1 MSVWVRHAEGAG
13 TIVPPR
19 ISKPHIAG
27 DLMAVVVGA
36 AVAIAIG
43 AAVAVNPL
51 LALLPV
57 AALAGI
63 LLLVDARARILFLVF
78 GGFLALQSSQGV
90 GSVKLLYLAGVLV
103 SLGGAL
109 FRFSKG
115 EDRLARGVARPLMR
129 VSIAMST
136 LIAISLLVAQAHGI
150 STTNSLRDL
159 APYVLFACA
168 PVFAIDAAGAFSHRG
183 LVRLLVIAGI
193 AATLSFATNWLEI
206 RGIAHLPISKFAL
219 SSFDLP
225 VALFV
230 YATACALHTN
240 RHRIRWVL
248 LSVLVFA
255 LMLVTGTRLTLI
267 LAIAPIVVVLG
278 ARRLMSG
285 RFIRLALGGPIAVV
299 LMLGAVLGVLAA
311 TQGSTTIIS
320 DRIATLEHTGTTND
334 PSYRDRLAQT
344 RVAADTFDANPILG
358 SGPGTPFD
366 YTTAGHFQGST
377 FTPDT
382 ALDFPAK
389 FGIAGLAVVGFLVL
403 SYGSFLRSALRFN
416 HPRTETLA
424 LIAYLAVT
432 LVETLLQNPLEDKG
446 FTFGLILLLALV
458 FRTRLPVAPAP
469 DGQQLSTPRHLTTC
483 P

>member
-13 TIVPPR
+13 TIVPSR
-19 ISKPHIAG
+19 ISKPHIPG
-27 DLMAVVVGA
+27 DLVAVVVSA

-51 LALLPV
+51 LAVLPV

-90 GSVKLLYLAGVLV
+90 GSIKLLYLAGILV

-115 EDRLARGVARPLMR
+115 EDRFARGVARPLMR

-136 LIAISLLVAQAHGI
+136 LIAISLLVAHAHGI

-193 AATLSFATNWLEI
+193 AATVSFATNWLEL

-240 RHRIRWVL
+240 RHRTRWVL

-255 LMLVTGTRLTLI
+255 LMLVTGARTTLI
-267 LAIAPIVVVLG
+267 LAIAPIVVVLS
-278 ARRLMSG
+278 ARPLMSG
-285 RFIRLALGGPIAVV
+285 RFIRLALGGPIALV
-299 LMLGAVLGVLAA
+299 LMLGAAYAVVAA
-311 TQGSTTIIS
+311 THASTTIIS
-320 DRIATLEHTGTTND
+320 DRITTLKHTGTASD
-334 PSYRDRLAQT
+334 PSYRDRQDEMH
-344 RVAADTFDANPILG
+344 VAARIFDANPILG
-358 SGPGTPFD
+358 SGPGT
-366 YTTAGHFQGST
+366 T
-377 FTPDT
+377 FHLISADGTRTSVFATDAAT
-382 ALDFPAK
+382 DFPAK

-458 FRTRLPVAPAP
+458 FRTWLPATPAP
-469 DGQQLSTPRHLTTC
+469 DGQQLSTPDI
-483 P
+483 

>member
-206 RGIAHLPISKFAL
+206 RGNRSPADLEVRTVEL
-219 SSFDLP
+219 RSSRGTLRICDRVCAPHESSQDPLGL
-225 VALFV
+225 VIG
-230 YATACALHTN
+230 ACVRSHA
-240 RHRIRWVL
+240 RHRDAR
-248 LSVLVFA
+248 
-255 LMLVTGTRLTLI
+255 MTLI
-267 LAIAPIVVVLG
+267 LAIAPIVVVIG

-285 RFIRLALGGPIAVV
+285 RFIRLALGGPIAV
-299 LMLGAVLGVLAA
+299 
-311 TQGSTTIIS
+311 
-320 DRIATLEHTGTTND
+320 
-334 PSYRDRLAQT
+334 
-344 RVAADTFDANPILG
+344 AADAGG
-358 SGPGTPFD
+358 SP
-366 YTTAGHFQGST
+366 TAS
-377 FTPDT
+377 
-382 ALDFPAK
+382 
-389 FGIAGLAVVGFLVL
+389 
-403 SYGSFLRSALRFN
+403 S
-416 HPRTETLA
+416 
-424 LIAYLAVT
+424 
-432 LVETLLQNPLEDKG
+432 
-446 FTFGLILLLALV
+446 
-458 FRTRLPVAPAP
+458 LPP
-469 DGQQLSTPRHLTTC
+469 TPR
-483 P
+483 PR